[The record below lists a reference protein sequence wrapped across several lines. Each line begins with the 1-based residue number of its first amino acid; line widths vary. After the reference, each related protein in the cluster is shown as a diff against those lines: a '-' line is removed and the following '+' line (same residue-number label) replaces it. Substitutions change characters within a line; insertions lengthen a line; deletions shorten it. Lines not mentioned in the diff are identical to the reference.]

1 LGFEPQ
7 EESVVTAVD
16 PQLAPVNKQLA
27 AYYDAWH
34 KLVDSWIV
42 IQVDDPH
49 WVFRWRLQ
57 AEIATRAGGKAGMTD
72 EQVAD
77 FVSRYMPAYKAYLPA
92 LYGQGPKGAREE
104 HMLLL
109 LIDENRNPVG

>member
-1 LGFEPQ
+1 MGVISELWSDV
-7 EESVVTAVD
+7 SVLV
-16 PQLAPVNKQLA
+16 QLAPVNKQLA

-57 AEIATRAGGKAGMTD
+57 VTD
-72 EQVAD
+72 
-77 FVSRYMPAYKAYLPA
+77 AYPCSGNLAA
-92 LYGQGPKGAREE
+92 S
-104 HMLLL
+104 
-109 LIDENRNPVG
+109 NFCV

>member
-1 LGFEPQ
+1 MCCAL
-7 EESVVTAVD
+7 
-16 PQLAPVNKQLA
+16 QL
-27 AYYDAWH
+27 
-34 KLVDSWIV
+34 
-42 IQVDDPH
+42 
-49 WVFRWRLQ
+49 
-57 AEIATRAGGKAGMTD
+57 
-72 EQVAD
+72 AD

>member
-1 LGFEPQ
+1 MVYLLCCT
-7 EESVVTAVD
+7 VYMCCAL
-16 PQLAPVNKQLA
+16 QL
-27 AYYDAWH
+27 
-34 KLVDSWIV
+34 
-42 IQVDDPH
+42 
-49 WVFRWRLQ
+49 
-57 AEIATRAGGKAGMTD
+57 
-72 EQVAD
+72 AD